1 MDRCDRQYCGWT
13 GARFHGP
20 LCRKLATFG
29 RVRGLVFGPFGVSA
43 DLKWLV
49 NEMAAAKAENSWRLS
64 GARDV
69 ADAKRVFAASI
80 RRTLGVAM
88 VREQS
93 RLKFDRINVMLNGN
107 RGHSAAEY
115 YGQRDMDQDAWDYYN
130 RFGPQG
136 LSGGGRG
143 NDRCFRGG

>member
-1 MDRCDRQYCGWT
+1 
-13 GARFHGP
+13 
-20 LCRKLATFG
+20 
-29 RVRGLVFGPFGVSA
+29 VSK

-49 NEMAAAKAENSWRLS
+49 NEMAGCKAEKCWRLC

-69 ADAKRVFAASI
+69 ADAKKVFAASM

-93 RLKFDRINVMLNGN
+93 RLKFDRIGIMLNGN
-107 RGHSAAEY
+107 RAHSAAEY
-115 YGQRDMDQDAWDYYN
+115 YGQRDMEQDQWDYYN

-136 LSGGGRG
+136 FSGGRDDGGR
-143 NDRCFRGG
+143 FRGG